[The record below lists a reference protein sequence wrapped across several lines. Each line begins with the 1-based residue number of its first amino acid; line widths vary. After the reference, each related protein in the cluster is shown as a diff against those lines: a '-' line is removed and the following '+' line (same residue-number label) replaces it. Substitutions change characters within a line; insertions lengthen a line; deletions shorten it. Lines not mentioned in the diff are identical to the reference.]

1 MKRLIN
7 MSLVICSLVAF
18 GVLPSIGQELPADV
32 STYPTPAWAGQHL
45 KNSFMIP
52 MKEQER
58 FKKALA
64 NGDVATVKALN
75 EKYPYG
81 ALLITP
87 VEDDGYKVSPICVAT
102 KRGKTDMVKYML
114 EQYPTLTKVRCT
126 ESGQNLLDI
135 ALVNKHAD
143 TAVELTNSG
152 LNTTGER
159 KDDSWRTPL
168 LIKIARNIKDK
179 KALSVLI
186 PAVLDT
192 GVRYNEVVLNKN
204 RVNDYDAFYAAALKN
219 NTNFIVILRD
229 ELKKRGTI
237 TPISK
242 YYSQAC
248 IEFYEKKAAVE
259 LRKNVEARKEGK
271 LLTEHGI
278 RIEADY
284 ELIYENCG

>member
-32 STYPTPAWAGQHL
+32 STYPTPAWTGQHL
-45 KNSFMIP
+45 KNSFVIP
-52 MKEQER
+52 VKELQR

-152 LNTTGER
+152 LNTTGESESDR
-159 KDDSWRTPL
+159 WRTPL
-168 LIKIARNIKDK
+168 LIKIASNIKDK

-192 GVRYNEVVLNKN
+192 GVRYNEVVLNKY
-204 RVNDYDAFYAAALKN
+204 RMNDYDALYAAALEN

-229 ELKKRGTI
+229 ELKKRGI
-237 TPISK
+237 NTPISK

-248 IEFYEKKAAVE
+248 IEFYEEKAAVE
-259 LRKNVEARKEGK
+259 LLKDVEARKEGK

-278 RIEADY
+278 RIKADY
-284 ELIYENCG
+284 ELIYGNCG